1 MISFVWED
9 ASIGPALIFD
19 LNVFLTVKKIIETWC
34 NGFLMASFCER
45 FLMMDFFILQF
56 FHLNLSDDACFLS
69 FLPLRTFFSWR
80 NWLPTRFPHW
90 QNRLSLSGSICFF
103 PLTYCHEFRL
113 RFFQSSS
120 CALDQTAERS
130 SWDFFSQ
137 IPSFWGSAKDS
148 SFFMS
153 LCHLIRHTV
162 ELSRNFFVSDYQS
175 LFGTFLNFVWFSGC
189 FCLMRLLKLIFV
201 SGLKDCESCM
211 MKCFSRALVW

>member
-19 LNVFLTVKKIIETWC
+19 LNVFLTVRKIIETWC

-56 FHLNLSDDACFLS
+56 FHLNLSDDTCFLS

-103 PLTYCHEFRL
+103 PLTYCHELHL

-120 CALDQTAERS
+120 YALDQTAERS
-130 SWDFFSQ
+130 SWDFFWQ

-148 SFFMS
+148 SFFMFIY
-153 LCHLIRHTV
+153 HLIRHTV
-162 ELSRNFFVSDYQS
+162 ELSRKVFVSDVRS
-175 LFGTFLNFVWFSGC
+175 LSETVLSLVCFSGC
-189 FCLMRLLKLIFV
+189 FCLMRLLILIFV
-201 SGLKDCESCM
+201 LDLKDCDSCM
-211 MKCFSRALVW
+211 MRRFSRALVW